1 MKVALAGEALID
13 FTSLGRMRFQGYFG
27 GSPLNTA
34 VAVARLGQSASYITQ
49 LSTDL
54 FGVRLRRHLEENGVD
69 TRFVLSHP
77 APTTLAFVERDGNV
91 NRYQFLAR
99 DTADSL
105 YAPVPLPTLPKETAF
120 LHFGSVSLLAE
131 PAATS
136 ITRLVERH
144 CDRVIVVFDPN
155 VRPTLIP
162 DADAYRRRFAE
173 WIRYTHLLKLSEDDA
188 AYLAS
193 SAGVDVAIAQWLDA
207 GPLAV
212 VVTSGASGARLY
224 RRSAE
229 PFVVPASRVRVA
241 DTIGAG
247 DTLTAATV
255 VALLE
260 RGVSR
265 PRDLVELSTDDWR
278 QILEFATAAAAVNCM
293 RHGAN
298 PPTRQEVSE
307 FLAGTGRVPEPG

>member
-13 FTSLGRMRFQGYFG
+13 FTSLGSMRFQGYFG

-34 VAVARLGQSASYITQ
+34 VAVARLGQSAGYVTQ

-69 TRFVLSHP
+69 THLVLSHP
-77 APTTLAFVERDGNV
+77 APTTLAFVERDGDV
-91 NRYQFLAR
+91 NRYQFLAGGS
-99 DTADSL
+99 ADSL

-136 ITRLVERH
+136 ITQLVERH
-144 CDRVIVVFDPN
+144 CDRVTVVFDPN
-155 VRPTLIP
+155 VRSTLIP
-162 DADAYRRRFAE
+162 DSDAYRRRFAE
-173 WIRYTHLLKLSEDDA
+173 WIHCTHLLKLSEDDA
-188 AYLAS
+188 AYLAG
-193 SAGVDVAIAQWLDA
+193 SADVDEAIAQWLDA

-224 RRSAE
+224 RRNAE
-229 PFVVPASRVRVA
+229 PLVVPAFRVRVA

-247 DTLTAATV
+247 DTLTAATI

-260 RGVSR
+260 RGVLR
-265 PRDLVELSTDDWR
+265 PPGLAELPTDDWR
-278 QILEFATAAAAVNCM
+278 QILEFAAAAAAVNCT

-298 PPTRQEVSE
+298 PPTRQEVSKL
-307 FLAGTGRVPEPG
+307 LAREGKAPEPG

>member
-1 MKVALAGEALID
+1 MALAGEALID
-13 FTSLGRMRFQGYFG
+13 FTSLGSMRFQGYFG

-34 VAVARLGQSASYITQ
+34 VAVARLGQSAGYIAQ

-69 TRFVLSHP
+69 TRLVLSHP
-77 APTTLAFVERDGNV
+77 APTTLAFVERDGDV

-99 DTADSL
+99 DSADSL
-105 YAPVPLPTLPKETAF
+105 YAPVPLPTLPEETAF

-136 ITRLVERH
+136 ITRLVEGH
-144 CDRVIVVFDPN
+144 CDRVTVVFDPN

-162 DADAYRRRFAE
+162 DPDAYRRRFTE
-173 WIRYTHLLKLSEDDA
+173 WIRCTHLLKLSEDDA
-188 AYLAS
+188 AYLAG
-193 SAGVDVAIAQWLDA
+193 AADVDEAIAQWLDA

-212 VVTSGASGARLY
+212 IVTSGASGARLY
-224 RRSAE
+224 RRNAAPLVVSAL
-229 PFVVPASRVRVA
+229 RVRVA

-247 DTLTAATV
+247 DTLTAATI

-265 PRDLVELSTDDWR
+265 ASGLAQLATDDWR
-278 QILEFATAAAAVNCM
+278 KILEFATAAAALNCT

-307 FLAGTGRVPEPG
+307 LLAGKSPATEPG